1 MNGRADMRHRC
12 SRDAADA
19 SYGSHGGPGTAGAAD
34 QRVAYGPALRAA
46 AALRM
51 HHLMRPSGA
60 VIVHSCTRMMRTLAA
75 ASLDWPGTLGAEGTD
90 AEQVELPAP
99 TLAEEGQSTAA
110 AVAKDPAMVAEA
122 LQLLN
127 AVDLSYLY
135 VSHVLTHPL
144 SPSPRNPSD
153 SLHARK

>member
-1 MNGRADMRHRC
+1 MRHRC
-12 SRDAADA
+12 SRDAAYA

-34 QRVAYGPALRAA
+34 QRVANGPALRAA
-46 AALRM
+46 AVLRK
-51 HHLMRPSGA
+51 HHLMHPSGA
-60 VIVHSCTRMMRTLAA
+60 GIKRSYTRIMRTLTA
-75 ASLDWPGTLGAEGTD
+75 ASPHQIGRRGIAEGTY

-135 VSHVLTHPL
+135 VSLVPESPAVALL
-144 SPSPRNPSD
+144 SKSFRLS
-153 SLHARK
+153 ARTQGA